1 MKRAIALSIAGSMLA
16 ATSAFAH
23 ATLDRTEAPADSFYK
38 AVFGIGHGCD
48 GQPTLRVRVRI
59 PEGITSV
66 KPQPKAGWEL
76 TIRREK
82 VPQPLTGTHGVPV
95 TEVVTEVMWS
105 GKLPDDNFDEFLIQ
119 VRLPNK
125 AGQTL
130 YFPPSRSARPP
141 WSAGS
146 RFRQQASS
154 GGITP
159 ILRRRLRS
167 PPRGIKQVSC
177 SALPMSVVGLGRV
190 KTRRLGRPIEWIFRQ
205 IAIRVARILKRG
217 RFRSIWGKRFYSSSS
232 FRRFH
237 TARVNRVGSAMS
249 AACPLYL
256 QQLP

>member
-1 MKRAIALSIAGSMLA
+1 MKRAIALSIAGSMFA

-82 VPQPLTGTHGVPV
+82 VPQPLTGAHGAPV

-130 YFPPSRSARPP
+130 YFPTVQECETAVERWIEIPAAGKQRRDYSHPAPSVTL
-141 WSAGS
+141 
-146 RFRQQASS
+146 
-154 GGITP
+154 TP
-159 ILRRRLRS
+159 
-167 PPRGIKQVSC
+167 
-177 SALPMSVVGLGRV
+177 
-190 KTRRLGRPIEWIFRQ
+190 
-205 IAIRVARILKRG
+205 KR
-217 RFRSIWGKRFYSSSS
+217 
-232 FRRFH
+232 
-237 TARVNRVGSAMS
+237 N
-249 AACPLYL
+249 
-256 QQLP
+256 